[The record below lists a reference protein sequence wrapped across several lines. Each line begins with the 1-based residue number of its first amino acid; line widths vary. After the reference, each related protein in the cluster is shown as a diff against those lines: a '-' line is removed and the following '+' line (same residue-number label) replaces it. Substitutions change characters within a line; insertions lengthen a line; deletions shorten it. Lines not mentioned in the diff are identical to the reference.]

1 MVATKSVSSSMVSSG
16 WRSGAMLAWLE
27 KISWMFPLSHLLPS
41 DTKISSADTSTPRAL
56 KSCSTIA
63 SRRKS

>member
-1 MVATKSVSSSMVSSG
+1 MTATTQ
-16 WRSGAMLAWLE
+16 SGA

-41 DTKISSADTSTPRAL
+41 LTKISSGASSTPRAP
-56 KSCSTIA
+56 KSCAAIA